1 MEWYISRLGNTYGPL
16 TFDDL
21 ISRARDGRLV
31 KDDLVWSVGM
41 KKWEISEGIAG
52 LWLPP
57 APPSAVMPT
66 PPVDTPPKPL
76 PPPIPEPT
84 ESIFAPSIEFPKT
97 SKSPNFILRFW
108 RGDVRLP
115 VAYWVVGFLFTI
127 AIMGLSNA
135 FGALVESLAKSSP
148 GWHCLSAFLAFHCSL
163 HGLATCRDLAI
174 RRQLH
179 QAIQDAFLGR
189 ICKGRRHTWRYPRR
203 GRFPHRHS
211 ANANREPQACG
222 WR

>member
-1 MEWYISRLGNTYGPL
+1 
-16 TFDDL
+16 
-21 ISRARDGRLV
+21 
-31 KDDLVWSVGM
+31 
-41 KKWEISEGIAG
+41 
-52 LWLPP
+52 
-57 APPSAVMPT
+57 MPT

-135 FGALVESLAKSSP
+135 FGALVESLS
-148 GWHCLSAFLAFHCSL
+148 LSRAQGGIVLALFLLFIVACT
-163 HGLATCRDLAI
+163 AW
-174 RRQLH
+174 QLVGIWRS
-179 QAIQDAFLGR
+179 AGNYIKRSKTPFWGS
-189 ICKGRRHTWRYPRR
+189 CKGRRHTWRYPRR
-203 GRFPHRHS
+203 GRFPHRH
-211 ANANREPQACG
+211 
-222 WR
+222 